1 MSEGEQPTV
10 YHPEPQSN
18 VGKWILI
25 ALAIVYVGASAFF
38 IYDQHA
44 KLDKVTQAQAVS
56 DKQIGDLTKRMQSAE
71 ADSETLA
78 QQLGMT
84 KKELA
89 TRAAELQRAQQ
100 AASASAAARIAAQ
113 AEEEKK
119 DVGAVSG
126 EVGAVKTDVG
136 GVKTDVAATKASLE
150 ATIAKLQSTVGD
162 LNVQSGLIANTRG
175 DLEALKHKGDRQYY
189 EFTLLKGSK
198 PQAFSTVALQLK
210 KTDPKRGKYSLDV
223 TADDKT
229 IEKKDRNQSEPVQF
243 YTGRDH
249 MLYELVVWTVDK
261 NKVTGYLSTP
271 KNAPIPAARPSPMA
285 PSAIRAPLA
294 AVSSPVSPPVIPFT
308 MARASSLACRTSSTV
323 MLSSGSNHPRLWRR
337 ASISIWAC
345 CHLATCSITMLYRR
359 TFSSGQSSSSAPVT
373 PMCSQNAAST
383 WY

>member
-1 MSEGEQPTV
+1 MSEGEQPAVTSAGEQPTV

-25 ALAIVYVGASAFF
+25 ALAVVYVCASAFF
-38 IYDQHA
+38 IYDQHS
-44 KLDKVTQAQAVS
+44 KLDKVTQDQAAS
-56 DKQIGDLTKRMQSAE
+56 QKQIGDLTKRMQSAE

-89 TRAAELQRAQQ
+89 TRADELQRQQQ
-100 AASASAAARIAAQ
+100 AASATAAARIAAQ
-113 AEEEKK
+113 AAEEKK
-119 DVGAVSG
+119 DVNAVAG
-126 EVGAVKTDVG
+126 EVGNVKTDVG

-150 ATIAKLQSTVGD
+150 ATIAKLQGAIGD
-162 LNVQSGLIANTRG
+162 LGVQSGLIANTRG

-189 EFTLLKGSK
+189 EFALLKGAK

-210 KTDPKRGKYSLDV
+210 KTDPKRGKYTLDV

-249 MLYELVVWTVDK
+249 MLFELVVWSVDK

-271 KNAPIPAARPSPMA
+271 KNAPM
-285 PSAIRAPLA
+285 
-294 AVSSPVSPPVIPFT
+294 
-308 MARASSLACRTSSTV
+308 
-323 MLSSGSNHPRLWRR
+323 
-337 ASISIWAC
+337 
-345 CHLATCSITMLYRR
+345 
-359 TFSSGQSSSSAPVT
+359 PVT
-373 PMCSQNAAST
+373 ATPQ
-383 WY
+383 

>member
-25 ALAIVYVGASAFF
+25 ALAVVYVGASAFF
-38 IYDQHA
+38 IYAQHG
-44 KLDKVTQAQAVS
+44 KLEKVTQDQTASQ
-56 DKQIGDLTKRMQSAE
+56 KQIDDLTKRMQSAE

-84 KKELA
+84 KRELA
-89 TRAAELQRAQQ
+89 TRAAELQRQQ
-100 AASASAAARIAAQ
+100 QVASARIAEQ

-126 EVGAVKTDVG
+126 EVGSVKTDVG

-150 ATIAKLQSTVGD
+150 ATIAQLQHTIGD
-162 LNVQSGLIANTRG
+162 LGVQSGLIANTRG

-223 TADDKT
+223 SADDKT

-249 MLYELVVWTVDK
+249 MLYELVVWTVAK
-261 NKVTGYLSTP
+261 NKITGYLSTP
-271 KNAPIPAARPSPMA
+271 KNAPVPI
-285 PSAIRAPLA
+285 
-294 AVSSPVSPPVIPFT
+294 T
-308 MARASSLACRTSSTV
+308 
-323 MLSSGSNHPRLWRR
+323 
-337 ASISIWAC
+337 
-345 CHLATCSITMLYRR
+345 AT
-359 TFSSGQSSSSAPVT
+359 PK
-373 PMCSQNAAST
+373 
-383 WY
+383 